1 MLQCD
6 LRSQP
11 EFQLTILLNWYSI
24 DDMTGAAG
32 REEEAVNEN
41 LPHRADGDQLVLQVE
56 LATLSLMASPGSVAA
71 LRVFTLTNFYNLNI
85 ISSHSTIDIIIITCW
100 YSGLESSEFKMNLH
114 SLFLFLPALGTMK
127 VSWVGQTC
135 WPVKK

>member
-1 MLQCD
+1 MYD
-6 LRSQP
+6 
-11 EFQLTILLNWYSI
+11 I
-24 DDMTGAAG
+24 DEVTGAAG

-85 ISSHSTIDIIIITCW
+85 ISSQFS
-100 YSGLESSEFKMNLH
+100 LH
-114 SLFLFLPALGTMK
+114 Y
-127 VSWVGQTC
+127 
-135 WPVKK
+135 